1 MFEYQKA
8 LIVILIL
15 ASCTFAVAKKALVPL
30 VPDRQFKVWRNTWL
44 AITAMAFLAGNF
56 WIFIIASSLLL
67 LYISPRQ
74 QNPLALYFVLLF
86 ALPPFGADIPG
97 FGVINFLFSMDY
109 YRMLS
114 LCILLPSYLYLRS
127 QADNIRF
134 GKLMPD
140 KFLLAYIILIVLLN
154 LRDTTFTDSL
164 REGFYKFTDIFLPY
178 YIASRAVKN
187 LNQMK
192 EAFIALILSC
202 AIVAA
207 IGIFEFI
214 FHWLLYS
221 NLQAVLDVGIIG
233 KYLPRGE
240 YLRAVATLGQPIVM
254 GYVMI
259 VALGAFLSLSSAIK
273 NKNLRLLGF
282 ALLLGGLVAPLS
294 RGPWIGAVA
303 LILVFIATGPY
314 AIKRLSMLVI
324 ALLIIMPF
332 LGQIPGGQKVI
343 ALLPFVGTTETENI
357 DYRQR
362 LLDNSQIVFNRHP
375 LLGSVDYRNQLAD
388 LGMKQGEGIV
398 DVVNSYLDIILGH
411 GLIGLFLFLGFF
423 WLALSSIIKR
433 MRENQDKNSELYLY
447 GRSLLS
453 TLLAILLTIFTVS
466 SIMVIPI
473 VYWIMAGLSVS
484 YARMSLVPISQATA
498 NTRPRILPTSRLRD
512 ETRLVEH

>member
-1 MFEYQKA
+1 MSEYQKA
-8 LIVILIL
+8 LIVILVL
-15 ASCTFAVAKKALVPL
+15 ASCTFAFAKKALVPL
-30 VPDRQFKVWRNTWL
+30 VPDRQFKIWRNTWM
-44 AITAMAFLAGNF
+44 AITVIAFLASDF
-56 WIFIIASSLLL
+56 WIFIVASMLLL

-74 QNPLALYFVLLF
+74 QNPLSLYFVLLF

-127 QADNIRF
+127 QADTTRF
-134 GKLMPD
+134 GKLLPD
-140 KFLLAYIILIVLLN
+140 KFLFIYIILIVLLN

-187 LNQMK
+187 LNQLK

-202 AIVAA
+202 AVLAA

-221 NLQAVLDVGIIG
+221 NLQTALGVEIVG

-254 GYVMI
+254 GYVM
-259 VALGAFLSLSSAIK
+259 VVVLGTYLYLSSAIK
-273 NKNLRLLGF
+273 SKNLRLLGF

-294 RGPWIGAVA
+294 RGPWIGAAA

-314 AIKRLSMLVI
+314 AIKRLSMLAF

-343 ALLPFVGTTETENI
+343 DLLPFVGTTETENI
-357 DYRQR
+357 DYREK
-362 LLDNSQIVFNRHP
+362 LLDNSLIVFNRHP

-398 DVVNSYLDIILGH
+398 DVVNSYLDIVLGH

-423 WLALSSIIKR
+423 WLALSSVIKR
-433 MRENQDKNSELYLY
+433 MRENQDKKSELYLL
-447 GRSLLS
+447 GRALLS
-453 TLLAILLTIFTVS
+453 TVLAILLTIFTVS

-473 VYWIMAGLSVS
+473 VYWITAGLCIS
-484 YARMSLVPISQATA
+484 YARMSLVPAHQASS
-498 NTRPRILPTSRLRD
+498 NIRSRNLPTSRLRSNI
-512 ETRLVEH
+512 